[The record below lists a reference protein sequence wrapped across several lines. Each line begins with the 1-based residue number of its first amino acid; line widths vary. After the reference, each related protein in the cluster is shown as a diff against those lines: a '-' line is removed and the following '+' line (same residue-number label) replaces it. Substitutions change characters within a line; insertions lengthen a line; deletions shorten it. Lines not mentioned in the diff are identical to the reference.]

1 MQDIRRPYSRSRS
14 DVPPTRTRKELEER
28 VVDFEE
34 HRYDDDYEEEEVI
47 VEQPKR
53 SFEDRRAARDLNSRD
68 IYPRGREPMYRDIRT
83 NYVHE
88 GGNKQTLFFIG
99 GISVLVVIIG
109 LLTFVFNSATVTVVP
124 KHEDIED
131 MSKVY
136 TMSVNKDP
144 GTIGY
149 VLATSTLTKSKTL
162 SVSET
167 KVVESKASGKIV
179 VYNNF
184 DTEPQR
190 LIKNTRFESTAGK
203 VYRINQS
210 IVVPGKRGTTPGSIE
225 VTVYADEVG
234 SGYNAAPT
242 DFTIPGFKGTE
253 RYSGFFARS
262 NGPLTGGASGNV
274 SLVAGSDIDAA
285 KDELALELSEAVKVS
300 LKETKRDGYVALPG
314 AIKISIADNEQ
325 ALRTGETSTYSAT
338 VTGYLPLVE
347 NTELAGS
354 LALTLREY
362 NNEAVRLDYADTLTI
377 TPKDVSTID
386 TATPTEVLIEGD
398 PRIVW
403 ITDEAT
409 LKTQLLGKSKKEFA
423 TVMSTVASV
432 IKADITFSPLWLNR
446 FPTDTAKINIEE
458 SLKKR

>member
-1 MQDIRRPYSRSRS
+1 MRA
-14 DVPPTRTRKELEER
+14 RKDLEER
-28 VVDFEE
+28 VVEFEE
-34 HRYDDDYEEEEVI
+34 HRYDDDYEEEVLQE
-47 VEQPKR
+47 PKR
-53 SFEDRRAARDLNSRD
+53 SFEDRRAARDLSSRD

-83 NYVHE
+83 NYVDE
-88 GGNKQTLFFIG
+88 RSNKQTLFFIG
-99 GISVLVVIIG
+99 GVSTLVVIIG
-109 LLTFVFNSATVTVVP
+109 LLTFVFNSATVTIVP
-124 KHEDIED
+124 KHEDIQD

-136 TMSVNKDP
+136 SLSLTGDA

-149 VLATSTLTKSKTL
+149 TLATSTLTKTKTL

-179 VYNNF
+179 IYNNF
-184 DTEPQR
+184 DSEPQR
-190 LIKNTRFESTAGK
+190 LIKNTRFESAAGK
-203 VYRINQS
+203 IYRVNQS
-210 IVVPGKRGTTPGSIE
+210 VVVPGKNGTTPGSIE

-234 SGYNAAPT
+234 SSYNAAPT

-285 KDELALELSEAVKVS
+285 KDELALELREAVKAN
-300 LKETKRDGYVALPG
+300 LKEIKRDGYVALPA
-314 AIKISIADNEQ
+314 AIKVDIVDNEQ

-338 VTGYLPLVE
+338 VTGYLPLVK
-347 NTELAGS
+347 NTS
-354 LALTLREY
+354 LAQALALVLREY

-377 TPKDVSTID
+377 TPKDVSTIN
-386 TATPTEVLIEGD
+386 TATQTEVLIEGD

-403 ITDEAT
+403 VTDEAT

>member
-14 DVPPTRTRKELEER
+14 DIPPTRTRKELEER

-34 HRYDDDYEEEEVI
+34 HRYDDDYEEEEVQ
-47 VEQPKR
+47 EPKR
-53 SFEDRRAARDLNSRD
+53 SFEDRRAARDLSSRD

-83 NYVHE
+83 NYVDE
-88 GGNKQTLFFIG
+88 RSNKQTLFFIG
-99 GISVLVVIIG
+99 GVSTLVVIIG
-109 LLTFVFNSATVTVVP
+109 LLTFVFNSATVTIVP
-124 KHEDIED
+124 KHEDIQD

-136 TMSVNKDP
+136 SLSLTGDA

-149 VLATSTLTKSKTL
+149 TLATSTLTKTKTL

-179 VYNNF
+179 IYNNF
-184 DTEPQR
+184 DSEPQR
-190 LIKNTRFESTAGK
+190 LIKNTRFESAAGK
-203 VYRINQS
+203 IYRVNQS
-210 IVVPGKRGTTPGSIE
+210 VVVPGKNGTTPGSIE

-234 SGYNAAPT
+234 SSYNAAPT

-285 KDELALELSEAVKVS
+285 KDELALELREAVKAN
-300 LKETKRDGYVALPG
+300 LKEIKRDGYVALPA
-314 AIKISIADNEQ
+314 AIKVDIADNEQ

-338 VTGYLPLVE
+338 VTGYLPLVQ
-347 NTELAGS
+347 NTS
-354 LALTLREY
+354 LAQALALVLREY

-377 TPKDVSTID
+377 TPKDVSTIN
-386 TATPTEVLIEGD
+386 TATQTEVLIEGD

-403 ITDEAT
+403 VTDEAT

>member
-1 MQDIRRPYSRSRS
+1 MRA
-14 DVPPTRTRKELEER
+14 RKDLEER
-28 VVDFEE
+28 VVEFEE
-34 HRYDDDYEEEEVI
+34 HRYDDDYEEEVVQE
-47 VEQPKR
+47 PKR
-53 SFEDRRAARDLNSRD
+53 SFEDRRAARDLSSRD

-83 NYVHE
+83 NYVDE
-88 GGNKQTLFFIG
+88 RSNKQTLFFIG
-99 GISVLVVIIG
+99 GVSTLVVIIG
-109 LLTFVFNSATVTVVP
+109 LLTFVFNSATVTIVP
-124 KHEDIED
+124 KHEDIQD

-136 TMSVNKDP
+136 SLSLTGDA

-149 VLATSTLTKSKTL
+149 TLATSTLTKTKTL

-179 VYNNF
+179 IYNNF
-184 DTEPQR
+184 DSEPQR
-190 LIKNTRFESTAGK
+190 LIKNTRFESAAGK
-203 VYRINQS
+203 IYRVNQS
-210 IVVPGKRGTTPGSIE
+210 VVVPGKNGTTPGSIE

-234 SGYNAAPT
+234 SSYNAAPT

-285 KDELALELSEAVKVS
+285 KDELALELREAVKAN
-300 LKETKRDGYVALPG
+300 LKEMKRDGYVALPA
-314 AIKISIADNEQ
+314 AIKVDIVDNEQ

-338 VTGYLPLVE
+338 VTGYLPLVQ
-347 NTELAGS
+347 NTS
-354 LALTLREY
+354 LAQALALVLREY
-362 NNEAVRLDYADTLTI
+362 NNEAVRLDYADTLTV
-377 TPKDVSTID
+377 TPKDVSTIN
-386 TATPTEVLIEGD
+386 TATQTEVLIEGD

-403 ITDEAT
+403 VTDEAT

>member
-1 MQDIRRPYSRSRS
+1 MRA
-14 DVPPTRTRKELEER
+14 RKDLEER
-28 VVDFEE
+28 VVEFEE
-34 HRYDDDYEEEEVI
+34 HRYDDDYEEEVVQE
-47 VEQPKR
+47 PKR
-53 SFEDRRAARDLNSRD
+53 SFEDRRAARDLSSRD

-83 NYVHE
+83 NYVDE
-88 GGNKQTLFFIG
+88 RSNKQTLFFIG
-99 GISVLVVIIG
+99 GVSTLVLIIG
-109 LLTFVFNSATVTVVP
+109 LLTFVFNSATVTIVP
-124 KHEDIED
+124 KHEDIQD

-136 TMSVNKDP
+136 SLSLTGDA

-149 VLATSTLTKSKTL
+149 TLATSTLTKTKTL

-179 VYNNF
+179 IYNNF
-184 DTEPQR
+184 DSEPQR
-190 LIKNTRFESTAGK
+190 LIKNTRFESAAGK
-203 VYRINQS
+203 IYRVNQS
-210 IVVPGKRGTTPGSIE
+210 VVVPGKNGTTPGSIE

-234 SGYNAAPT
+234 SSYNAAPT

-285 KDELALELSEAVKVS
+285 KDELALELREAVKAN
-300 LKETKRDGYVALPG
+300 LKEMKRDGYVALPA
-314 AIKISIADNEQ
+314 AIKVDIVDNEQ

-338 VTGYLPLVE
+338 VTGYLPLVQ
-347 NTELAGS
+347 NTS
-354 LALTLREY
+354 LAQALALVLREY
-362 NNEAVRLDYADTLTI
+362 NNEAVRLDYADTLTV
-377 TPKDVSTID
+377 TPKDVSTIN
-386 TATPTEVLIEGD
+386 TATQTEVLIEGD

-403 ITDEAT
+403 VTDEAT

>member
-1 MQDIRRPYSRSRS
+1 MRA
-14 DVPPTRTRKELEER
+14 RKDLEER
-28 VVDFEE
+28 VVEFEE
-34 HRYDDDYEEEEVI
+34 HRYDDDYEEEVVQE
-47 VEQPKR
+47 PKR
-53 SFEDRRAARDLNSRD
+53 SFEDRRAARDLSSRD

-83 NYVHE
+83 NYVDE
-88 GGNKQTLFFIG
+88 RSNKQTLFFIG
-99 GISVLVVIIG
+99 GVSTLVVIIG
-109 LLTFVFNSATVTVVP
+109 LLTFVFNSATVTIVP
-124 KHEDIED
+124 KHEDIQD

-136 TMSVNKDP
+136 SLSLTGDA

-149 VLATSTLTKSKTL
+149 TLATSTLTKTKTL

-179 VYNNF
+179 IYNNF
-184 DTEPQR
+184 DSEPQR
-190 LIKNTRFESTAGK
+190 LIKNTRFESAAGK
-203 VYRINQS
+203 IYRVNQS
-210 IVVPGKRGTTPGSIE
+210 VVVPGKNGTTPGSIE

-234 SGYNAAPT
+234 SSYNAAPT

-285 KDELALELSEAVKVS
+285 KDELALELREAVKAN
-300 LKETKRDGYVALPG
+300 LKEIKRDGYVALPA
-314 AIKISIADNEQ
+314 AIKVDIADNEQ

-338 VTGYLPLVE
+338 VTGYLPLVQ
-347 NTELAGS
+347 NTS
-354 LALTLREY
+354 LAQALALVLREY

-377 TPKDVSTID
+377 TPKDVSTIN
-386 TATPTEVLIEGD
+386 TATQTEVLIEGD

-403 ITDEAT
+403 VTDEAT

>member
-1 MQDIRRPYSRSRS
+1 MRA
-14 DVPPTRTRKELEER
+14 RKDLEER
-28 VVDFEE
+28 VVEFEE
-34 HRYDDDYEEEEVI
+34 HRYDDDYEEEVVQE
-47 VEQPKR
+47 PKR
-53 SFEDRRAARDLNSRD
+53 SFEDRRAARDLSSRD

-83 NYVHE
+83 NYVDE
-88 GGNKQTLFFIG
+88 RSNKQTLFFIG
-99 GISVLVVIIG
+99 GVSTLVVIIG
-109 LLTFVFNSATVTVVP
+109 LLTFVFNSATVTIVP
-124 KHEDIED
+124 KHEDIQD

-136 TMSVNKDP
+136 SLSLAGDA

-149 VLATSTLTKSKTL
+149 TLATSTLTKTKTL

-179 VYNNF
+179 IYNNF
-184 DTEPQR
+184 DSEPQR
-190 LIKNTRFESTAGK
+190 LIKNTRFESAAGK
-203 VYRINQS
+203 IYRVNQS
-210 IVVPGKRGTTPGSIE
+210 VVVPGKNGTTPGSIE

-234 SGYNAAPT
+234 SSYNAAPT

-285 KDELALELSEAVKVS
+285 KDELALELREAVKAN
-300 LKETKRDGYVALPG
+300 LKEIKRDGYVALPA
-314 AIKISIADNEQ
+314 AIKVDIVDNEQ

-338 VTGYLPLVE
+338 VTGYLPLVQ
-347 NTELAGS
+347 NTS
-354 LALTLREY
+354 LAQALALVLREY

-377 TPKDVSTID
+377 TPKDVSTIN
-386 TATPTEVLIEGD
+386 TATQTEVLIEGD

-403 ITDEAT
+403 VTDEAT

>member
-1 MQDIRRPYSRSRS
+1 MRA
-14 DVPPTRTRKELEER
+14 RKDLEER
-28 VVDFEE
+28 VVEFEE
-34 HRYDDDYEEEEVI
+34 HRYDDDYEEEVVQE
-47 VEQPKR
+47 PKR
-53 SFEDRRAARDLNSRD
+53 SFEDRRAARDLSSRD

-83 NYVHE
+83 NYVDE
-88 GGNKQTLFFIG
+88 RSNKQTLFFIG
-99 GISVLVVIIG
+99 GVSTLVVIIG
-109 LLTFVFNSATVTVVP
+109 LLTFVFNSATVTIVP
-124 KHEDIED
+124 KHEDIQD

-136 TMSVNKDP
+136 SLSLTGDA

-149 VLATSTLTKSKTL
+149 TLATSTLTKTKTL

-179 VYNNF
+179 IYNNF
-184 DTEPQR
+184 DSEPQR
-190 LIKNTRFESTAGK
+190 LIKNTRFESAAGK
-203 VYRINQS
+203 IYRVNQS
-210 IVVPGKRGTTPGSIE
+210 VVVPGKNGTTPGSIE

-234 SGYNAAPT
+234 SSYNAAPT

-285 KDELALELSEAVKVS
+285 KDELALELREAVKAN
-300 LKETKRDGYVALPG
+300 LKEIKRDGYVALPA
-314 AIKISIADNEQ
+314 AIKVDIVDNEQ

-338 VTGYLPLVE
+338 VTGYLPLVQ
-347 NTELAGS
+347 NTS
-354 LALTLREY
+354 LAQALALVLREY

-377 TPKDVSTID
+377 TPKDVSTIN
-386 TATPTEVLIEGD
+386 TATQTEVLIEGD

-403 ITDEAT
+403 VTDEAT